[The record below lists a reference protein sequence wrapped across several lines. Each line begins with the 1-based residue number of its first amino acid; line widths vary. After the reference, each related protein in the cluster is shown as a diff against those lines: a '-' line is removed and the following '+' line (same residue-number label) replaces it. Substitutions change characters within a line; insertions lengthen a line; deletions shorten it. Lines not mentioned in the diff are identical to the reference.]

1 MVEHWNGNPTGDIHT
16 MAVQSLLSYA
26 LTVPDLEAG
35 RRFYTTFG
43 LLPTERDSA
52 LAFRCEGREQDQ
64 VLLVEGRKKRLNHLR
79 FGTDERGLADVR
91 SKMRDHGVAEID
103 APHNAFGGGL
113 WLRDP
118 DGNALNIRLEQPKP
132 WRAGKPVTMN
142 IPGYYARAGRG
153 CPPGHQVRPHR
164 LGHVLL
170 HTTDL
175 EGTIAFYTG
184 VLSMRLSD
192 RVPGIIAFMHLPV
205 GGDHHVVALL
215 QDKRS
220 GFHHA
225 SFEVGSVDEIG
236 LGAQTVLS
244 AGYKNGWGFGRHVIG
259 SNFFHYLRDPWNS
272 MAEYFCDIDQIP
284 GDGSWRA
291 EDQDA
296 ADALYRWGPPV
307 PEDFGANFE
316 VAD

>member
-1 MVEHWNGNPTGDIHT
+1 
-16 MAVQSLLSYA
+16 MAVQSLLNYA

-43 LLPTERDSA
+43 LMSQERDGV
-52 LAFRCEGREQDQ
+52 LAFRCEGRDQDQ
-64 VLLVEGRKKRLNHLR
+64 VLLVEGTRKRLNHLR
-79 FGTDERGLADVR
+79 FGSDQRGLADIR
-91 SKMRDHGVAEID
+91 ARMKEHGVSEAD

-118 DGNALNIRLEQPKP
+118 DGNAVNIRVEQPKP
-132 WRAGKPVTMN
+132 WRTAARIN
-142 IPGYYARAGRG
+142 FNSPGHYDRAGRG
-153 CPPGHQVRPHR
+153 CPDNHQVRPHR

-170 HTTDL
+170 HSPDY
-175 EGTIAFYTG
+175 ERMIAFYMQ
-184 VLSMRLSD
+184 VLGMRLSD
-192 RVPGIIAFMHLPV
+192 RVTGIIAFLHLPG

-215 QDKRS
+215 SDKRP

-225 SFEVGSVDEIG
+225 SFEVGSIDDIG
-236 LGAQTVLS
+236 IGAMNVLS
-244 AGYKNGWGFGRHVIG
+244 AGYQNGWGFGRHVIG

-291 EDQDA
+291 EDHVP
-296 ADALYRWGPPV
+296 ADALFRWGPPA
-307 PEDFGANFE
+307 PQEFGANFE
-316 VAD
+316 VAE

>member
-1 MVEHWNGNPTGDIHT
+1 
-16 MAVQSLLSYA
+16 MAVQSFLSYA

-43 LLPTERDSA
+43 LLGAERENA
-52 LAFRCEGREQDQ
+52 LAFRCEGRDQDQ
-64 VLLVEGRKKRLNHLR
+64 VFLVEGRKKRLNHLR
-79 FGTDERGLADVR
+79 FGTDERGLADIR
-91 SKMRDHGVAEID
+91 SRMKEKGVVEID

-118 DGNALNIRLEQPKP
+118 NGNAINIRLDGAKP
-132 WRAGKPVTMN
+132 WRSTNAVVMNVPGHYDRAAGQ
-142 IPGYYARAGRG
+142 RG
-153 CPPGHQVRPHR
+153 CPPNHQVRPHR

-170 HTTDL
+170 PTPAVERTL
-175 EGTIAFYTG
+175 AFYTS
-184 VLSMRLSD
+184 VLGMRLSD

-215 QDKRS
+215 KDQRA

-236 LGAQTVLS
+236 IGAQNMLGS
-244 AGYKNGWGFGRHVIG
+244 GYRNGWGFGRHVIG

-272 MAEYFCDIDQIP
+272 LAEYFTDIDQIP
-284 GDGSWRA
+284 GDGSWKA
-291 EDQDA
+291 VDQVGE
-296 ADALYRWGPPV
+296 DALYRWGPPV
-307 PEDFGANFE
+307 PEDFGGNFE
-316 VAD
+316 VE